1 MDGFLDILIPLRSW
15 NILLMSEYGHLATP
29 PPLPCT
35 PHGLWMPYKK
45 NCNNRS
51 VRQRVQE
58 KMQLGQK
65 SLVKNDKNV
74 NNLFLV
80 RLVGFPK
87 IHLTATKNAFLWAH
101 QKNSFFQLIVF
112 MVEFPPLLFFNG
124 VRCTGEIKVSFS

>member
-1 MDGFLDILIPLRSW
+1 MYSTRFMDAPIRKTAIIVALGREF
-15 NILLMSEYGHLATP
+15 
-29 PPLPCT
+29 
-35 PHGLWMPYKK
+35 KK
-45 NCNNRS
+45 
-51 VRQRVQE
+51 